1 MTTNYE
7 EIRYKRA
14 DGMATLIINRTQQLN
29 VLTNITLTSPPRL
42 LERNRAVTPSTESES
57 VLMKL
62 SEAYGVSAL
71 ANCKAKGYLRR

>member
-14 DGMATLIINRTQQLN
+14 EGMANLIINRTQQLN
-29 VLTNITLTSPPRL
+29 VLTNITLTSAPRL

-62 SEAYGVSAL
+62 SEAYGVTAL
-71 ANCKAKGYLRR
+71 ANCKAKEYLRR

>member
-29 VLTNITLTSPPRL
+29 VMNNVTLTSAPRL
-42 LERNRAVTPSTESES
+42 VAGNRAVTPSTESGS
-57 VLMKL
+57 VLIKL
-62 SEAYGVSAL
+62 SEAYGVTAL

>member
-42 LERNRAVTPSTESES
+42 LERNRAVRPNTESES

-62 SEAYGVSAL
+62 SEAYGVTAL
-71 ANCKAKGYLRR
+71 ANYKAEEYLRR

>member
-7 EIRYKRA
+7 QIRYKIA
-14 DGMATLIINRTQQLN
+14 DGMATLIINLTQQLN
-29 VLTNITLTSPPRL
+29 ALSNITLTSAPKL
-42 LERNRAVTPSTESES
+42 LERNRTIMPSTESGS

>member
-29 VLTNITLTSPPRL
+29 TLTNITLTCTPEL
-42 LERNRAVTPSTESES
+42 LGENRAVTPSTESGS
-57 VLMKL
+57 VLIKL
-62 SEAYGVSAL
+62 SEAYGVTAL

>member
-1 MTTNYE
+1 MTTKYE

-62 SEAYGVSAL
+62 SEAYGVTAL
-71 ANCKAKGYLRR
+71 ANYKAKGYLRR

>member
-7 EIRYKRA
+7 QIRYKIA
-14 DGMATLIINRTQQLN
+14 DGMATLIINLTQQLN
-29 VLTNITLTSPPRL
+29 ALSNITLTSAPKL
-42 LERNRAVTPSTESES
+42 LERKRTIMPNTESGS